1 MACLNINSLLSHID
15 ALRIFTS
22 STKIDILCINETK
35 LDSTIT
41 DQGVCLPGFEIV
53 RRDRSVNGRY
63 GGGVCIYIRSN
74 IIYKIR
80 HDLLLETLENLIVEV
95 KKPRSKSILVSTWYR
110 PPDSPASHFD
120 DFEKMIGS
128 FDAENLGYFL
138 LGDLN
143 VDLLPTT
150 GTLNSNKL
158 TAILDIYNIEQLIN
172 ELPEIP
178 LQLVHLCLTNTPSN
192 VAKSG
197 VIHLSISDHSL
208 VYMIRK
214 AHYVREGT
222 RTVEIRSLKNFNRES
237 FLRDLEQNMLFP
249 GSKRNVGDVEKH

>member
-1 MACLNINSLLSHID
+1 LIPHA
-15 ALRIFTS
+15 
-22 STKIDILCINETK
+22 
-35 LDSTIT
+35 IT
-41 DQGVCLPGFEIV
+41 DQEVCLPGFGIV

-80 HDLLLETLENLIVEV
+80 HDLHLETLENLIVEV

-110 PPDSPASHFD
+110 PPDSPASHFG

-128 FDAENLGYFL
+128 FDAENLEYFL

-150 GTLNSNKL
+150 GSLNSNKL
-158 TAILDIYNIEQLIN
+158 TDILDIYGIEQLIN
-172 ELPEIP
+172 ESTRITATTSTLTD
-178 LQLVHLCLTNTPSN
+178 LCLTNTPSN

-237 FLRDLEQNMLFP
+237 FLRDLEQKQWDNICCSQDPNEMW
-249 GSKRNVGDVEKH
+249 EM